1 MAKKVVLEHV
11 NSNEK
16 GRWSISIC
24 EGAIPG
30 AIPYYHKLE
39 NGNIF
44 GLDPGKS
51 YFRILYLIE
60 GKVTFE
66 TKTKSCT
73 YNERV
78 CYVPGLEEE
87 LTIKA
92 LSDAGILEIQWN
104 MNENDLV
111 KLQEY
116 KTEFPLITIYS
127 EAKQYTDPNKSEK
140 TISRS
145 IIEQRK
151 IPRFATGSV
160 ETYGYDIV
168 RPHSHPTLD
177 QFFFSF
183 PENDM
188 DLLIDGAKIPMAG
201 NVFMH
206 IPLGSEHGVEASG
219 SKHVHYLW
227 IDFMENDEGLKR
239 LDVSHKFLDTMR
251 SFDNGGK

>member
-1 MAKKVVLEHV
+1 MAKKVVLEYV
-11 NSNEK
+11 NSSEK
-16 GRWSISIC
+16 GNWLISLC

-39 NGNIF
+39 SDNI
-44 GLDPGKS
+44 LELEPGKS
-51 YFRILYLIE
+51 YFRILYVIE

-66 TKTKSCT
+66 TKTMSYT

-78 CYVPGLEEE
+78 CFVPGLEDE

-92 LSDAGILEIQWN
+92 LTDVGILEVQWI
-104 MNENDLV
+104 MQENDLV
-111 KLQEY
+111 QLQEY
-116 KTEFPLITIYS
+116 KTTFPLITIYS

-188 DLLIDGAKIPMAG
+188 DLLIDGKEIPMAG
-201 NVFMH
+201 NVLMH
-206 IPLGSEHGVEASG
+206 IPLGSEHGVKASVN
-219 SKHVHYLW
+219 KHVHYLW

-239 LDVSHKFLDTMR
+239 LDASHKFLDTMR